1 MDSIKK
7 AFHGDERLFS
17 SFDFSL
23 FYWRSLFFFDCDE
36 GWWLL
41 SYTNSIDTV
50 TIRARITETIR
61 VSATLVFI
69 RVEIFFITRGFK
81 RV

>member
-1 MDSIKK
+1 MKVGGSC
-7 AFHGDERLFS
+7 F
-17 SFDFSL
+17 
-23 FYWRSLFFFDCDE
+23 
-36 GWWLL
+36 
-41 SYTNSIDTV
+41 YTNSTDTV